1 MDESSRVTIRGMLQS
16 DVPAVARHE
25 RQLFSDPWPAQIFR
39 EDVDSTFSYPFVA
52 EVDGEIAGYAILWV
66 GVDEGH
72 LTNIAVVKKFQRKS
86 IAKRLLTYILRLAA
100 SLELAQIILEVRPTN
115 QAAIRLY
122 ESYGFERLA
131 TRKDYYR
138 NPVEDC
144 LVMRKLIWGGD
155 IE

>member
-1 MDESSRVTIRGMLQS
+1 MDGSKVTIRGMLQS
-16 DVPAVARHE
+16 DVRAVARHE
-25 RQLFSDPWPAQIFR
+25 RQLFTDPWPEQIFR
-39 EDVDSTFSYPFVA
+39 EDIDSPFSYPFVA

-72 LTNIAVVKKFQRKS
+72 LTNIAVAQKFQRKS
-86 IAKRLLTYILRLAA
+86 VAKRLLTYILRLAA

-115 QAAIRLY
+115 RPAITLY

-131 TRKDYYR
+131 VRKDYYK

-144 LVMRKLIWGGD
+144 LVMRKLIWGGNA
-155 IE
+155 E